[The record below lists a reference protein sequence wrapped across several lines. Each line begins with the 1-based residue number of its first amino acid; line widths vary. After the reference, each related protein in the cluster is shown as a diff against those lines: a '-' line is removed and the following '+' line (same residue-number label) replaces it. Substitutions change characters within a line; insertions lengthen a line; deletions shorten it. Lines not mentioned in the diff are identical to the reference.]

1 MSERDKLQDMKDLI
15 RIIEGYEVELAMKNK
30 IIKNLYKQKIQSLEK
45 EKNKQQMI
53 N

>member
-1 MSERDKLQDMKDLI
+1 MPDRDKLQDMKDLI
-15 RIIEGYEVELAMKNK
+15 RIIEWYEVELAMKNK

>member
-1 MSERDKLQDMKDLI
+1 MPDRDKLQDMKDLI
-15 RIIEGYEVELAMKNK
+15 KIIDWYEIELAMKNK

-45 EKNKQQMI
+45 DKNKQLI

>member
-1 MSERDKLQDMKDLI
+1 MPDRDKLQDMKDLI
-15 RIIEGYEVELAMKNK
+15 SIIEWYEVELAMKNK